1 MGLFNRTNC
10 LITCLTGV
18 LLLASGC
25 GDQPK
30 QDEEYAKQDAALAAL
45 AGNLKSIDDEFVP
58 ESISDESPEALA
70 KPGGVLSKAQEDDIC
85 GDLDF
90 MECQPR
96 LLRFYVRTA
105 RLMFGF
111 SHLIVRDV
119 ARGLGHLPDGSTG
132 TMHIEKDN
140 VTVQYRKTS
149 FLNFELLL
157 KQADRPVGFIKV
169 EEGHYELRFDI
180 AILEQD
186 NPQSKGGKIAVDVT
200 FKNRES
206 WQTEIQI
213 SDTLCDPADAD
224 DPEAAYLRVGRDNGL
239 WKGVTMFY
247 NGAAASFE
255 EEITCETPRNDQN
268 GLVIYTDFVA
278 NRRAAKAAM
287 YFMRR
292 NETDTQNI
300 SEFGLNGFCGHYA
313 DLCQSLGVALGLPVD
328 TAGQQVATHLSQ
340 FGNPYCAQRGSR
352 DITWNDD
359 CSAVSNEVSAA
370 PLQDGSDWMAP
381 SEFYQM
387 SVPIPETVN

>member
-1 MGLFNRTNC
+1 
-10 LITCLTGV
+10 
-18 LLLASGC
+18 
-25 GDQPK
+25 
-30 QDEEYAKQDAALAAL
+30 
-45 AGNLKSIDDEFVP
+45 
-58 ESISDESPEALA
+58 
-70 KPGGVLSKAQEDDIC
+70 
-85 GDLDF
+85 
-90 MECQPR
+90 
-96 LLRFYVRTA
+96 
-105 RLMFGF
+105 
-111 SHLIVRDV
+111 
-119 ARGLGHLPDGSTG
+119 
-132 TMHIEKDN
+132 
-140 VTVQYRKTS
+140 
-149 FLNFELLL
+149 
-157 KQADRPVGFIKV
+157 
-169 EEGHYELRFDI
+169 
-180 AILEQD
+180 
-186 NPQSKGGKIAVDVT
+186 
-200 FKNRES
+200 
-206 WQTEIQI
+206 
-213 SDTLCDPADAD
+213 
-224 DPEAAYLRVGRDNGL
+224 
-239 WKGVTMFY
+239 